1 MPGERLRLEAYKK
14 LATVATEHELA
25 EIADELNDRYGA
37 PPEPVQHLL
46 EVARLRVLARQ
57 AGIGDIGT
65 QGKFVRFGPV
75 ESLPESRQL
84 RLERLYKG
92 AKLNPALKTIL
103 VPAPMTS
110 PVGGKPVRNTEVLTW
125 AAQLIRSILLDD
137 AAAA

>member
-1 MPGERLRLEAYKK
+1 MARMTTP
-14 LATVATEHELA
+14 A
-25 EIADELNDRYGA
+25 EDTLTALI
-37 PPEPVQHLL
+37 HLL
-46 EVARLRVLARQ
+46 DREGYDAVTADQLARQ